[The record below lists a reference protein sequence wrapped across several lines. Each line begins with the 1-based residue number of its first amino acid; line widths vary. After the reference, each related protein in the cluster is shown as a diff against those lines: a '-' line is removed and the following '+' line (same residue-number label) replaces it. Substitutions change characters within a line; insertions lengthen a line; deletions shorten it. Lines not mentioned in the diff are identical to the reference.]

1 MVRRS
6 FGIDVNAFF
15 LSSQLRVP
23 AGASRFGI
31 IVAMP
36 CVQPAVVDSPDD
48 LYIAMAQV
56 IKENLVIQEI
66 AVDIVNMHNVGADFI
81 NPLYE
86 LLRGL
91 GRGQSVPVEQSGL
104 NRMPGNAEAVT
115 HRHRNR
121 RGMHE
126 PVSASAIGHIA
137 LPAIRHGQ
145 FADFFHY
152 SPGGSV
158 CPHHGIYLEES
169 LHISPS

>member
-1 MVRRS
+1 
-6 FGIDVNAFF
+6 
-15 LSSQLRVP
+15 
-23 AGASRFGI
+23 
-31 IVAMP
+31 MP
-36 CVQPAVVDSPDD
+36 RIKPAVVDGPND
-48 LYIAMAQV
+48 LYIAVAQV

-66 AVDIVNMHNVGADFI
+66 TVDIVNMHNVGADFI

-115 HRHRNR
+115 HRHRDR

-126 PVSASAIGHIA
+126 PVSAPAIGHIA

-152 SPGGSV
+152 SPGGGV
-158 CPHHGIYLEES
+158 CPHHGIYLEEF
-169 LHISPS
+169 LHFSPS